1 MTFPPKNYQQFSD
14 EKLMELLN
22 QRETA
27 AFDELYKRYS
37 TRLLHY
43 FHRMLG
49 GDEEK
54 AQDFLQDLFLK
65 IVEGPAS
72 FDTRKRFCSWVFTVA
87 HNMCKNEYR
96 HLAVRK
102 SAGSDLNRHM
112 ISQGNQADYHFLE
125 REFDNRE
132 FTKALLTEVEKL
144 GRTERSTFLL
154 RYQENLSIKEISEI
168 LDCSEG
174 TVKSRLF
181 YINKKLAG
189 KLKALDP
196 HQA

>member
-1 MTFPPKNYQQFSD
+1 MTFPPKNYQEFSD

-65 IVEGPAS
+65 IVEGPAR
-72 FDTRKRFCSWVFTVA
+72 FHTGKRFCSWIFTIA

-102 SAGSDLNRHM
+102 SAGNEVENSKGSEAN
-112 ISQGNQADYHFLE
+112 YHSLE

-132 FTKALLTEVEKL
+132 FKKALLIEVQKLEK
-144 GRTERSTFLL
+144 TERSTFLL
-154 RYQENLSIKEISEI
+154 RYQESLSIKEISEI
-168 LDCSEG
+168 LECSEG

-181 YINKKLAG
+181 YTTKKLAG

-196 HQA
+196 RQA

>member
-1 MTFPPKNYQQFSD
+1 
-14 EKLMELLN
+14 MELLN

-65 IVEGPAS
+65 IVEGSTS
-72 FDTRKRFCSWVFTVA
+72 FHTRKRFCSWVFTVA

-102 SAGSDLNRHM
+102 SAGNEVERHM
-112 ISQGNQADYHFLE
+112 NSKGIEADYHSLE

-132 FTKALLTEVEKL
+132 FKKALLTEVQKLEK
-144 GRTERSTFLL
+144 TERSTFLL
-154 RYQENLSIKEISEI
+154 RYQESLSIKEISEI
-168 LDCSEG
+168 LECSEG

-181 YINKKLAG
+181 YTIKKLAG

-196 HQA
+196 RQA